1 MNTAII
7 ELIEKAKALSD
18 IDKLVLVDE
27 LLAQLNQPDPE
38 IDRVWADEA
47 EKRLKM
53 YREGRLES
61 VPYEKVM
68 EKYRRP

>member
-7 ELIEKAKALSD
+7 ELIEKAKSLSVL
-18 IDKLVLVDE
+18 DKIALVDE
-27 LLAQLNQPDPE
+27 LLSQLNRPDPE

-47 EKRLKM
+47 GKRLKM

-61 VPYEKVM
+61 VLYEKVM
-68 EKYRRP
+68 EKYKRP